1 MSFITTH
8 NISVIRQ
15 GQAILHDVSLDI
27 KPHDFITII
36 GPNGAGKSMLLK
48 CLLGFFAPDK
58 GHITCKPDLKI
69 GYMPQYFTLEP
80 TIPINVKHFICLTK
94 QAKNFDDIVSQ
105 TGIEPLLSRP
115 LISLSGGERQ
125 RVLLARSLLDSPQL
139 LVLDEPAQNLDISG
153 QLQFYNLLEQIY
165 KNQKLA
171 IVMISHDLHMV
182 MKSTK
187 QVICLYH
194 HICCSGK
201 PQAVTKDPEFI
212 ALFGNDMAKMM
223 AVYQHSH
230 DHGHYHGHHHE
241 SGHEHHGAD
250 DHA

>member
-1 MSFITTH
+1 M
-8 NISVIRQ
+8 
-15 GQAILHDVSLDI
+15 
-27 KPHDFITII
+27 
-36 GPNGAGKSMLLK
+36 
-48 CLLGFFAPDK
+48 
-58 GHITCKPDLKI
+58 
-69 GYMPQYFTLEP
+69 
-80 TIPINVKHFICLTK
+80 
-94 QAKNFDDIVSQ
+94 
-105 TGIEPLLSRP
+105 
-115 LISLSGGERQ
+115 
-125 RVLLARSLLDSPQL
+125 ARALLDSPEL
-139 LVLDEPAQNLDISG
+139 LVLDEPAQNLDIAG
-153 QLQFYNLLEQIY
+153 QLQFYDLLDKIY
-165 KNQKLA
+165 KTQKLA

-230 DHGHYHGHHHE
+230 DHEHHH
-241 SGHEHHGAD
+241 HDHHHGED